1 MSVRPTHEGILGL
14 KPPGVLLMEMGESRP
29 PRMSFAPVR
38 QHAPPPILSGFLLPR
53 SSPVV
58 ALIHSHWGLACD
70 AHRH

>member
-1 MSVRPTHEGILGL
+1 MSFRPTHEDILGL
-14 KPPGVLLMEMGESRP
+14 NSPGVLLMEMGESRP

-38 QHAPPPILSGFLLPR
+38 RHAPPPILSGFLLLR

-58 ALIHSHWGLACD
+58 ALIHSHWGLARA